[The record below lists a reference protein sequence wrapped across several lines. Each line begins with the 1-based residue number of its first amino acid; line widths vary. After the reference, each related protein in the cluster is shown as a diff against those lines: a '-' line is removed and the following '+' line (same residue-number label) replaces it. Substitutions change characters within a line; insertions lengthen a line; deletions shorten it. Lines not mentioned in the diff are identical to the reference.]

1 MSQTVFTALVLTL
14 GVFWTGLLMFL
25 ATGFIIRPLQKL
37 EIVVNKAAEGNLSD
51 EVNLKLSNDEIY
63 GIGQAFNSMLQ
74 NMRDIIMTIDENTN
88 KANECVLQISNLAD
102 DAFRHSSHISQTI
115 DEISE
120 GAENSAAAIEET
132 AESIEHVLVLAG
144 EVREK
149 ALDSKRLSETMVGS
163 LDGTSE
169 ATVGLIKGLERL
181 VEQNGQSLQAVGQ
194 LKKHAKQVEDIISL
208 VGDISRQTN
217 LLALNA
223 SIEAARA
230 GEHGEGFAVVAE
242 EVRKLADESAQAVK
256 SITKLI
262 QNIQNGISEVVN
274 QIHHQVEIGKQE
286 VLKGDKTQ
294 KVLKDMK
301 ESVYEVSSS
310 VETIVSFSQQQVQNI
325 GQTSSQSQEVAA
337 IAEETSVGAEEVNA
351 VIKEQLYLMKE
362 VSNVAKY
369 LAEQAEQLKST
380 IQRFKL

>member
-25 ATGFIIRPLQKL
+25 VTGFIIRPLQKL

-88 KANECVLQISNLAD
+88 KANEYVLQISNLAD
-102 DAFRHSSHISQTI
+102 DAFRHYSHISQTI

-144 EVREK
+144 DVREK
-149 ALDSKRLSETMVGS
+149 ALHSKRLSATMVGS

-194 LKKHAKQVEDIISL
+194 LEKHAKQVEDIISL

-310 VETIVSFSQQQVQNI
+310 VETIVSFS
-325 GQTSSQSQEVAA
+325 
-337 IAEETSVGAEEVNA
+337 
-351 VIKEQLYLMKE
+351 
-362 VSNVAKY
+362 
-369 LAEQAEQLKST
+369 
-380 IQRFKL
+380 

>member
-1 MSQTVFTALVLTL
+1 M
-14 GVFWTGLLMFL
+14 
-25 ATGFIIRPLQKL
+25 
-37 EIVVNKAAEGNLSD
+37 
-51 EVNLKLSNDEIY
+51 
-63 GIGQAFNSMLQ
+63 
-74 NMRDIIMTIDENTN
+74 
-88 KANECVLQISNLAD
+88 
-102 DAFRHSSHISQTI
+102 
-115 DEISE
+115 
-120 GAENSAAAIEET
+120 
-132 AESIEHVLVLAG
+132 
-144 EVREK
+144 
-149 ALDSKRLSETMVGS
+149 
-163 LDGTSE
+163 
-169 ATVGLIKGLERL
+169 

-194 LKKHAKQVEDIISL
+194 LEKHAKQVEDIISL

-351 VIKEQLYLMKE
+351 VIKEQLHLMKE